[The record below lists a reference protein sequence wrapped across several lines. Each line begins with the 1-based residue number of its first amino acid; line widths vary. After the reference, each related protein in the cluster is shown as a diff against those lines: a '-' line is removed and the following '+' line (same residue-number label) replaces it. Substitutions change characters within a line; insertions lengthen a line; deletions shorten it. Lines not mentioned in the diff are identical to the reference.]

1 MFFMRLTFLDRYGS
15 KISLTLLAILIW
27 LLVSRGYS
35 QDGVLIL
42 LFPINWL
49 SFLPWSETI
58 DSYLSPYVNTEWWM
72 WVEMVVAFVVWL
84 FIFFLVRG
92 AYYICSSL
100 EGISLWFVFL
110 VFVSIGFALI
120 YLVLNP
126 ALDQMSDWWK
136 NWPGMGEPSYIE

>member
-1 MFFMRLTFLDRYGS
+1 MRLTFLDRYGS

-49 SFLPWSETI
+49 TFLPWSETI
-58 DSYLSPYVNTEWWM
+58 DSYLSSYTSTEWWM
-72 WVEMVVAFVVWL
+72 WVEMTVAFVVWL

-126 ALDQMSDWWK
+126 ALDQMADWWK